1 MGLFIRNARILTL
14 AGDTRPRHGAALRE
28 LGVIEH
34 GDVLVTEGT
43 IAAVAPKLE
52 VPEGAEVV
60 EANGRVLMPG
70 FIDCHTHACWAGD
83 RIGEWEQKLRGIPQ
97 REILQ
102 AGGGRAAT
110 VRAVRA
116 ETKKQLSSGLK
127 PRLEALLREGT
138 TTVEIKSGY
147 GLATE
152 EELKMLRAIVRA
164 GNDWPGTVVP
174 TALLGAGFEGS
185 LDEFARMVVKEMLP
199 EVAREF
205 PDIAVE
211 AICERDAWSVEACV
225 RLFEKARKYHPI
237 RVQADQFNSL
247 GMLPEAIR
255 LNARSVEHLE
265 ASTKADLLQ
274 LAQSRTCGVI
284 LPCAG
289 FETNQRY
296 ARAGF
301 LVDAGGAVALAT
313 GCGPD
318 TAPTHSMPF
327 AIALAVRH
335 CGLTPAEAIAACTV
349 NAAAALGLRD
359 RGAIAAGQRAD
370 LILLRHRDERLLAW
384 ELGGNPVDLVICGG
398 NRVS

>member
-1 MGLFIRNARILTL
+1 
-14 AGDTRPRHGAALRE
+14 
-28 LGVIEH
+28 
-34 GDVLVTEGT
+34 
-43 IAAVAPKLE
+43 
-52 VPEGAEVV
+52 
-60 EANGRVLMPG
+60 
-70 FIDCHTHACWAGD
+70 
-83 RIGEWEQKLRGIPQ
+83 
-97 REILQ
+97 
-102 AGGGRAAT
+102 
-110 VRAVRA
+110 
-116 ETKKQLSSGLK
+116 
-127 PRLEALLREGT
+127 
-138 TTVEIKSGY
+138 
-147 GLATE
+147 
-152 EELKMLRAIVRA
+152 MLRAIVRA

-211 AICERDAWSVEACV
+211 AICERDAWSVEACM

-274 LAQSRTCGVI
+274 LAQSRTCGVV

-313 GCGPD
+313 GCSPD
-318 TAPTHSMPF
+318 TTPTHSMPF

-335 CGLTPAEAIAACTV
+335 CGLTAAEAIAACTV
-349 NAAAALGLRD
+349 NAAAALDLRD
-359 RGAIAAGQRAD
+359 RGTIVAGQRAD

-384 ELGGNPVDLVICGG
+384 ELGGNPVELVICGG